1 MIVLSARNVNY
12 ALPQGV
18 THLHQF
24 GVREDSRNGPVLR
37 ELMPVTTE
45 YMAPL
50 ERVCHHPWRDANPF
64 FHLIE
69 AMWML
74 AGRDDIKTL
83 QRYVKSFNY
92 TDDGS
97 TVPGAYGKRWRAWD
111 AGTPGGGEDPAPGA
125 PYSWPDQLDWAAR
138 RLRDNPQDRRVVI
151 QMWDPGV
158 DIGRADDNSKDVPCN
173 LTVLPF
179 MTGDELNITVFC
191 RSNDM
196 VWGAYGAN
204 AVHFSFLLEY
214 LAARIGA
221 RAGKYWQVSNNFHA
235 YLETAGDPQACWPV
249 DWGPVD
255 PYARGIVRP
264 LPMGTSEEHD
274 LSTEKGA
281 ANFDHWLKVLFDHGA
296 GAVSGS
302 GWAFLDKVVVPMA
315 SAHEHYRK
323 NKGEDRYTG
332 AQEILQQMPAGNDWL
347 LAASEWVARREEAWR
362 AKQ

>member
-12 ALPQGV
+12 ALPQGI
-18 THLHQF
+18 THLHAF

-37 ELMPVTTE
+37 ELMPVTTVYE
-45 YMAPL
+45 APN

-74 AGRDDIKTL
+74 AGRDDIATL

-92 TDDGS
+92 TDDGK
-97 TVPGAYGKRWRAWD
+97 TVPGAYGKRWRKWPSEL
-111 AGTPGGGEDPAPGA
+111 GS
-125 PYSWPDQLDWAAR
+125 YSWGDQLDWAAK
-138 RLRDNPQDRRVVI
+138 RLIANPGDRRVVI
-151 QMWDPGV
+151 QMWDPAI
-158 DIGRADDNSKDVPCN
+158 DPERADNGGKDVPCN

-179 MTGDELNITVFC
+179 VTGDELNITVFC

-214 LAARIGA
+214 LAARTGLKVG
-221 RAGKYWQVSNNFHA
+221 RYYQVSNNFHA
-235 YLETAGDPQACWPV
+235 YFETAGDPQACWPV

-255 PYARGIVRP
+255 PYAMGAVRP
-264 LPMGTSEEHD
+264 LPLGSSEEHD
-274 LSTEKGA
+274 LSTDKGS
-281 ANFDHWLKVLFDHGA
+281 ANFDHWLKLLFDKGA

-302 GWAFLDKVVVPMA
+302 GWTFLDKVVVPMA

-323 NKGEDRYTG
+323 NKGEERYTG

-347 LAASEWVARREEAWR
+347 LAASEWVARREAKWR
-362 AKQ
+362 RAQDDGVTA

>member
-12 ALPQGV
+12 ALPQGI
-18 THLHQF
+18 THLHAF
-24 GVREDSRNGPVLR
+24 GHREDSRNGPVLR
-37 ELMPVTTE
+37 ELAPVTTVYE
-45 YMAPL
+45 APL
-50 ERVCHHPWRDANPF
+50 ERVLHHPWRDANPF

-74 AGRDDIKTL
+74 AGRDDIATL

-97 TVPGAYGKRWRAWD
+97 TVPGAYGKRWRD
-111 AGTPGGGEDPAPGA
+111 
-125 PYSWPDQLDWAAR
+125 WPNWPSEHGSYGWGDQLDWVVK
-138 RLRDNPQDRRVVI
+138 RLRDNPGDRRVVI
-151 QMWDPGV
+151 QMWDPAL
-158 DIGRADDNSKDVPCN
+158 DPERADNGSKDVPCN

-179 MTGDELNITVFC
+179 VTGDELNITVFC

-214 LAARIGA
+214 LAARIGL
-221 RAGKYWQVSNNFHA
+221 RVGRYYQVSNNFHA

-255 PYARGIVRP
+255 PYAMGRVRP
-264 LPMGTSEEHD
+264 LLLGSSEEHD
-274 LSTEKGA
+274 LSTPKGA
-281 ANFDHWLKVLFDHGA
+281 ANFDHWLKVLFDKGA

-302 GWAFLDKVVVPMA
+302 GWTFLDKVVVPMA
-315 SAHEHYRK
+315 SAHEHFRR
-323 NKGEDRYTG
+323 NKGEERYTG
-332 AQEILQQMPAGNDWL
+332 ALEILGQMPETNDWK
-347 LAASEWVARREEAWR
+347 LAAVEWVERREAKWR
-362 AKQ
+362 RANDDGAVA

>member
-12 ALPQGV
+12 ALPQGI

-37 ELMPVTTE
+37 ELAPVTTV
-45 YMAPL
+45 YQVPN
-50 ERVCHHPWRDANPF
+50 ERVLHHPWRDANPF

-74 AGRDDIKTL
+74 AGRDDIATL

-97 TVPGAYGKRWRAWD
+97 TVPGAYGKRWRDWR
-111 AGTPGGGEDPAPGA
+111 PGFGLG
-125 PYSWPDQLDWAAR
+125 WPDQLDWAVT
-138 RLRDNPQDRRVVI
+138 RLKANPADRRVVI
-151 QMWDPGV
+151 QMWDPEV
-158 DIGRADDNSKDVPCN
+158 DPERADKGGKDVPCN

-179 MTGDELNITVFC
+179 VTGDELNITVFC

-214 LAARIGA
+214 LAARTGL
-221 RAGKYWQVSNNFHA
+221 RVGKYYQVSNNFHA
-235 YLETAGDPQACWPV
+235 YLETAGDPNACWPV

-255 PYARGIVRP
+255 PYARGLVRP
-264 LPMGTSEEHD
+264 LPLGLSDDHD
-274 LSTEKGA
+274 LTTREGSS
-281 ANFDHWLKVLFDHGA
+281 NFDHWLKVLFDHGSA
-296 GAVSGS
+296 AISGS
-302 GWAFLDKVVVPMA
+302 GWSFLDRVVVPMA
-315 SAHEHYRK
+315 SAHEHYCK
-323 NKGEDRYTG
+323 NKGEERYFG
-332 AQEILQQMPAGNDWL
+332 AQEILRQMPEQNDWL
-347 LAASEWVARREEAWR
+347 LAAWQWFARREEAWR
-362 AKQ
+362 TKQ